1 MDQSTDYIGIQD
13 IVVTDDGIYTQNGER
28 IHYLYRLYPI
38 EYLVSDA
45 DKNGKR
51 IGLQFLDHI
60 AQGRVRIINPPA
72 AFLMQNKSVLALI
85 WQLYEDEVF
94 FGDEERETIQKY
106 FLPTYFTNKPFIERN
121 ESYVSKPLYGRE
133 GGGVSIFENN
143 ELLAEDKTEYYFEQR
158 KIYQQYIEMPDY
170 TIDTWDGPYTGKL
183 LIGSHCISGRAA
195 GLFYV

>member
-1 MDQSTDYIGIQD
+1 MA
-13 IVVTDDGIYTQNGER
+13 DDGIYTPDGER

-45 DKNGKR
+45 DKTGKE
-51 IGLQFLDHI
+51 LTPVLDHI
-60 AQGRVRIINPPA
+60 AQGRVKIINPPA

-85 WQLYEDEVF
+85 WQLYEEEVF
-94 FGDEERETIQKY
+94 FEGEERGIIQKY

-133 GGGVSIFENN
+133 GGGVSIYENN

-158 KIYQQYIEMPDY
+158 KIYQQYVEMPDY